1 MKRGQTMAS
10 APSVLLVSL
19 PWTLQT
25 EPSLGLGLL
34 KAILDHQAIPA
45 RVMHLN
51 LRAYRVLQPRSYDAI
66 ARIYGLNDFLF
77 TKVLDPEVTSTQL
90 RWLRVKARN
99 FISQPEADRAH
110 FRSSEET
117 FDKFMLLRETL
128 LPELLEEWADE
139 IAADP
144 ATMVGFSCMFDQTIA
159 SLALAKLVRERAPDK
174 LIAFGGVAV
183 RPPTAGMLIESFPWV
198 DAVCDGE
205 GELVIGPLVHAS
217 AGLIPLEDVP
227 GIVRRGPD
235 GRAIA
240 NPMPP
245 KVDLDANPV
254 PDYAD
259 YFRELAELSDRE
271 QVDVHPLAV
280 PIENSRGCWWGQ
292 KHHCIFC
299 GIHKDDLAYRARQA
313 DRVVEA
319 IDTLAARH
327 RLPGIRFSDYI
338 MPREY
343 LTTLL
348 PTLARR
354 GPRED
359 LFTELKANTKTA
371 DFELLAEAGFKEV
384 QPGIESFSTAVLRR
398 IDKGVTGLR
407 NVYTM
412 LNGRAAG
419 IKIFYNIIHSFPG
432 DQEADYEAM
441 LRLVPRLVHLDAP
454 ETCTPVLITR
464 GAPLQTQRSRFGLPP
479 AVPESSYELLFSQG
493 FIDRTGFRMED
504 FVYYFERD
512 FELPPRVEALV
523 DKVRALVLAWREEAP
538 EGVHWL
544 QVEPDGRGL
553 LVRDSRNGP
562 ERTHHLPPDLA
573 GLLLR
578 CVQPIAIHK
587 LEASAPSRPWLEGA
601 LHELDELGLIMRE
614 GNECLSLALPIPRP
628 AHLAEAFAK
637 RGRPAEPMPSTLHEG
652 VG

>member
-1 MKRGQTMAS
+1 MVQ

-34 KAILDHQAIPA
+34 KAILDQQGIAT

-66 ARIYGLNDFLF
+66 ARVYGLNDFLF
-77 TKVLDPEVTSTQL
+77 TKVLDPDVTPVQL

-99 FISQPEADRAH
+99 FISQPEVDRSQ

-117 FDKFMLLRETL
+117 FEKFMLLRESL
-128 LPELLEEWADE
+128 LPQLLKEWAEE
-139 IAADP
+139 IAASP
-144 ATMVGFSCMFDQTIA
+144 ATLVGFSCMFDQTIA
-159 SLALAKLVRERAPDK
+159 SLALAKLVRELAPEK

-183 RPPTAGMLIESFPWV
+183 RPPTAGMLIESFPWI

-205 GELVIGPLVHAS
+205 GELVIGPLAQAS
-217 AGLIPLEDVP
+217 VKHIQLSDVR
-227 GIVRRGPD
+227 GIVRRGED
-235 GRAIA
+235 GRAVA

-245 KVDLDANPV
+245 KVDLNASPV
-254 PDYAD
+254 PDYSD
-259 YFRELAELSDRE
+259 YFRELAELSVRE
-271 QVDVHPLAV
+271 EVDVHPLAV

-292 KHHCIFC
+292 KHHCVFC
-299 GIHKDDLAYRARQA
+299 GIHKDDLAYRSRKA
-313 DRVVEA
+313 DRVIDS
-319 IDTLAARH
+319 IDTLALRH

-348 PTLARR
+348 PVLARR
-354 GPRED
+354 GPRQD

-384 QPGIESFSTAVLRR
+384 QPGIESFSTAILRR
-398 IDKGVTGLR
+398 MDKGVTSIR
-407 NVYTM
+407 NVYTL

-432 DQEADYEAM
+432 DEEADYEAM

-464 GAPLQTQRSRFGLPP
+464 GAPLQTQRNRFGLPP
-479 AVPESSYELLFSQG
+479 AVPEASYELLFSNA
-493 FIDRTGFRMED
+493 FIDRTGFRLED

-512 FELPPRVEALV
+512 FEMPPRVEALV
-523 DKVRALVLAWREEAP
+523 DKVRALILAWREEAP

-544 QVEPDGRGL
+544 QIEPSGRGL

-562 ERTHHLPPDLA
+562 ERTHHLSYDIA

-578 CVQPIAIHK
+578 CIQPVALHR
-587 LEASAPSRPWLEGA
+587 LEATYDKRSWLQGA
-601 LHELDELGLIMRE
+601 LDELDSLGLIFRE
-614 GNECLSLALPIPRP
+614 GNECLSLALSTPRP
-628 AHLAEAFAK
+628 PHLAEAFAK
-637 RGRPAEPMPSTLHEG
+637 RGRPAEPLPSSLDEAT
-652 VG
+652 V

>member
-1 MKRGQTMAS
+1 MAQ
-10 APSVLLVSL
+10 PSVLLVSL

-34 KAILDHQAIPA
+34 KAVLDQQGIPA

-51 LRAYRVLQPRSYDAI
+51 LRAYRVLQPSSYDAI

-77 TKVLDPEVTSTQL
+77 TKVLDPEVTSAQL

-99 FISQPEADRAH
+99 FISQPDADRTQ

-117 FDKFMLLRETL
+117 FDKFLLLRETL

-144 ATMVGFSCMFDQTIA
+144 ATLVGFSCMFDQTIA
-159 SLALAKLVRERAPDK
+159 SLALAKLVRARAPDK

-183 RPPTAGMLIESFPWV
+183 RPPTAGMLIEAFPWV

-205 GELVIGPLVHAS
+205 GELVIRGLAQAS
-217 AGLIPLEDVP
+217 AGQMPLADVP
-227 GIVRRGPD
+227 GILRRGPD
-235 GRAIA
+235 GKAIA

-245 KVDLDANPV
+245 KVDLDTNPV
-254 PDYAD
+254 PDYSD
-259 YFRELAELSDRE
+259 YFRELAELSVRE
-271 QVDVHPLAV
+271 EVDVHPLAV

-299 GIHKDDLAYRARQA
+299 GIHKDDLAYRARHA
-313 DRVVEA
+313 DRVIEA
-319 IDTLAARH
+319 IETLSARH

-343 LTTLL
+343 LATLL
-348 PTLARR
+348 PILARR

-359 LFTELKANTKTA
+359 LFTELKANTKTS

-384 QPGIESFSTAVLRR
+384 QPGIESFSSAVLRR

-407 NVYTM
+407 NVYTL

-479 AVPESSYELLFSQG
+479 AVPEASYDLLFSQA

-523 DKVRALVLAWREEAP
+523 DKLRALILAWREEAP

-544 QVEPDGRGL
+544 QAEPEGRGL

-562 ERTHHLPPDLA
+562 ERSYHLAPDLA
-573 GLLLR
+573 GVLLR
-578 CVQPIAIHK
+578 CSQPIAMHR
-587 LEASAPSRPWLEGA
+587 LEVAYQSRPWIEGA

-614 GNECLSLALPIPRP
+614 GNECISLALPIPRP
-628 AHLAEAFAK
+628 PHLAEALVK
-637 RGRPAEPMPSTLHEG
+637 RGRPAEPLPSNLREG
-652 VG
+652 VA